1 MTTKEFAELIG
12 VSRITLSKVLNGKEG
27 VSKETE
33 LKIKEYIKKYNFIP
47 NNSARNLVGKKNKV
61 IGLFFKESTLNYS
74 DSEIRSHFSTEFL
87 NYAINQAQKYDYKVL
102 VSIIKNEDDYPEIS
116 KMFKSA
122 LISGGILLGYSKS
135 DKKLKEILKEDN
147 KIVLINQEERSPSNN
162 IGVVN
167 INDSDGTEKA
177 LKGIIDSGH
186 KKILYIGSKTDRL
199 PAIRREQS
207 FREICE
213 INKEKLES
221 VVLKKGDFTRKSGYD
236 IVDIILKSEKDNLPT
251 AILAANDIMAIGAIE
266 AIKEN
271 GLNIPK
277 DISVVGFDNIEVSK
291 YISPTLSTVGYS
303 YETIAGKAIDLII
316 SLINDKE
323 VLREIEIDTEFIKRG
338 SLEKLNWK

>member
-1 MTTKEFAELIG
+1 MTTKEFADLIG

-27 VSKETE
+27 VAKETE

-102 VSIIKNEDDYPEIS
+102 VSIIKEEDDYPEIS

-135 DKKLKEILKEDN
+135 DNKLKEILKENN
-147 KIVLINQEERSPSNN
+147 KVVLINQEMESFSKN
-162 IGVVN
+162 IGIVN
-167 INDSDGTEKA
+167 INDSDGIEKA

-186 KKILYIGSKTDRL
+186 KKILYIGSKADRL
-199 PAIRREQS
+199 PAIRREKS
-207 FREICE
+207 FVEFCE
-213 INKEKLES
+213 INKTKLENIIM
-221 VVLKKGDFTRKSGYD
+221 KKGDFTRKSGYN
-236 IVDIILKSEKDNLPT
+236 IVNSILKLEKENLPT

-271 GLNIPK
+271 GLNVPR

-291 YISPTLSTVGYS
+291 YISPTLSTIGYS
-303 YETIAGKAIDLII
+303 YEKIAGKAVDLII
-316 SLINDKE
+316 NLINDEE
-323 VLREIEIDTEFIKRG
+323 VEREIEIDTEFIKRE
-338 SLEKLNWK
+338 SLEKLS